1 MRAETLA
8 GIEQLVL
15 QNIRQRG
22 TNALGRAFLISQA
35 LRREELS
42 AVQPER
48 ANTVVFVCDCAG
60 GAAGT
65 QGGCAGGGRES
76 TSIVSRGSNERMGH
90 FSAGD
95 ELGLASCEVTELG
108 QPPIFDVSVRFAAES
123 TAKHSDGARRD
134 VDNRG
139 ARRQEDWLQE
149 ER

>member
-1 MRAETLA
+1 
-8 GIEQLVL
+8 
-15 QNIRQRG
+15 
-22 TNALGRAFLISQA
+22 
-35 LRREELS
+35 
-42 AVQPER
+42 
-48 ANTVVFVCDCAG
+48 
-60 GAAGT
+60 
-65 QGGCAGGGRES
+65 
-76 TSIVSRGSNERMGH
+76 MGH